1 MTLDMLS
8 SAVPPEMVPAV
19 VSKDMAKSAWETIKS
34 VRQRRITFFANSRR
48 QRSRRRRALTI
59 TQCT

>member
-1 MTLDMLS
+1 MMTLDMLS

-34 VRQRRITFFANSRR
+34 VRQRRITFFANSRW
-48 QRSRRRRALTI
+48 
-59 TQCT
+59 